1 MTSTYRKKPIPVQAR
16 ELTSDSYRGLID
28 ALTAEQFVAGGEA
41 ADGTVYLEIR
51 TLEGQLRA
59 REGDWIVWGTHGDV
73 WPVRGDIFAETY
85 EPAIPL
91 PAGFRSEQLVAVR
104 CAACEYEYDEDESY
118 TCYFNSVEQAT
129 TCVRDAGWT
138 VLKDGRVL
146 CTAEDDEDHDELRRT
161 VGIATAS

>member
-1 MTSTYRKKPIPVQAR
+1 MTGTYRKKPIPVQAR
-16 ELTSDSYRGLID
+16 RFTADSYRSLID
-28 ALTAEQFVAGGEA
+28 ALTAEQFVGTGETA
-41 ADGTVYLEIR
+41 EGRVFLEIR

-59 REGDWIVWGTHGDV
+59 IEGDWIIWGPRGDV

-85 EPAIPL
+85 EPAVPL
-91 PAGFRSEQLVAVR
+91 PGGFRSEQLVAVK
-104 CAACEYEYDEDESY
+104 CATCEYEYDEDESY

-146 CTAEDDEDHDELRRT
+146 CPADDEDHAELRRN